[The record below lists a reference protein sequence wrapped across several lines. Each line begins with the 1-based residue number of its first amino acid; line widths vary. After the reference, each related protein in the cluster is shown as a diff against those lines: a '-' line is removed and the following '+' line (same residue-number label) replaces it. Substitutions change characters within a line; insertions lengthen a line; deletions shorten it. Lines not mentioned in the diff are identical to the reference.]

1 MKPTDTAEFIGELN
15 AGVFAN
21 QVGHALS
28 EVAAGVVD
36 NKKVGTVTL
45 TFSLKQIADSH
56 QVTVNHKLAY
66 KVPTKRGSRTEDTT
80 LDTPMY
86 VGEGGRLTLFPET
99 PAADQMFDR
108 NAAPVPARS

>member
-15 AGVFAN
+15 AGVFAD
-21 QVGHALS
+21 QIGRALS

-36 NKKVGTVTL
+36 NGKAGQVTV
-45 TFSLKQIADSH
+45 TFSLKQIASSH
-56 QVTVNHKLAY
+56 QVTVNHKLAF
-66 KVPTKRGSRTEDTT
+66 KIPTKRGSIVEDTA

-99 PAADQMFDR
+99 PAPEQLFDR
-108 NAAPVPARS
+108 QAAPINART